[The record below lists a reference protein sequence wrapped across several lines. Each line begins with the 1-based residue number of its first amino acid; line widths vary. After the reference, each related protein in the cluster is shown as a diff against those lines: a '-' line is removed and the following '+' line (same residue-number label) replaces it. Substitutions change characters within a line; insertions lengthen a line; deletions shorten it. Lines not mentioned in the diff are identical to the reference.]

1 MTFYSGHVSEL
12 TFVENSSI
20 KAMGRKGSETTIE
33 ERQIAFN
40 MRCRGKSFREIAETL
55 SRPVSTVMT
64 IINRFKEE
72 GHFESKPRTGR
83 PKKISKSDEKLLVR
97 EIKKN
102 PLISGPKLATT
113 LLTTTGTN
121 VSASAVRKT
130 VNQLGYHGR
139 VARRKPFISKK
150 NKRARMEF
158 ARKHIAQP
166 QEFWNRCIFT
176 DESKFNIHFSD
187 GHIRIFRE
195 INKEYEVRNLK
206 GTVKHGGGSVM
217 VWGCMSASGVGNL
230 VFIDGIMDHKVY
242 IKLLQDNLGPSVTKL
257 GLEDSYIFTQDNDP
271 KHRAW
276 NTRMYLLHKNI
287 NYMETPPQS
296 PDINPIEHLWSHL
309 ETQIRKR
316 TINNIH
322 QLRTALKE
330 EWANITEDV
339 TRNLVESMNRRL
351 SAIIKSKGYP
361 TKY

>member
-1 MTFYSGHVSEL
+1 MQSKLLLIQDFVSVTFYSGHVSEL

-20 KAMGRKGSETTIE
+20 KAMGRKGSETIIE

-102 PLISGPKLATT
+102 PLISGPKLATA

-139 VARRKPFISKK
+139 VARRIPFISKK

-187 GHIRIFRE
+187 GHI
-195 INKEYEVRNLK
+195 
-206 GTVKHGGGSVM
+206 
-217 VWGCMSASGVGNL
+217 
-230 VFIDGIMDHKVY
+230 
-242 IKLLQDNLGPSVTKL
+242 
-257 GLEDSYIFTQDNDP
+257 
-271 KHRAW
+271 
-276 NTRMYLLHKNI
+276 
-287 NYMETPPQS
+287 
-296 PDINPIEHLWSHL
+296 
-309 ETQIRKR
+309 
-316 TINNIH
+316 
-322 QLRTALKE
+322 
-330 EWANITEDV
+330 
-339 TRNLVESMNRRL
+339 
-351 SAIIKSKGYP
+351 
-361 TKY
+361 